1 MSNWNGGARVSAV
14 LITAGLG
21 KWRYVIAGSL
31 LAFLLFAVCRLIG
44 SLTAPFGMR
53 RRFSGICTETDGKNV
68 CVRFQDARLI
78 THTAA
83 FSLPDSVPVRPGDP
97 VRFAVRAEAFS
108 ADAYPHSLPEIGGGD
123 EVVHIAAYRRELLNM
138 LLKRG
143 ISGLLLCA
151 AALAAFLA
159 AVRLCFPAQS
169 VF

>member
-14 LITAGLG
+14 LMAAELG

-53 RRFSGICTETDGKNV
+53 RRFSGICTEADGNRV

-83 FSLPDSVPVRPGDP
+83 FALPDSVPVSPGDA
-97 VRFAVRAEAFS
+97 VRFAVRTARRGDIVLFAGKGHENYQIVRGEKVPFSERAVLLDEA
-108 ADAYPHSLPEIGGGD
+108 AK
-123 EVVHIAAYRRELLNM
+123 EL
-138 LLKRG
+138 
-143 ISGLLLCA
+143 A
-151 AALAAFLA
+151 P
-159 AVRLCFPAQS
+159 V
-169 VF
+169 